1 MLWPVPTFTNPV
13 LAPASQTPYRIACP
27 PCSPGKEWPRTFT
40 GAPSGRHSRPACAYS
55 PTSSFFLASTL
66 ITGCPAAR
74 CSLAW
79 AAIYRNRAS
88 RSGCRRPS
96 MTLAS
101 AWAENPCSCRS
112 RHAVCGLHRCPA
124 AVSSSDRRITL
135 LAVHASGDSGSPRAQ
150 SSTSASSAG
159 TSPGPAPAS
168 FLRPPPGRRMRPSAA
183 TCPDPGSAAP
193 SATVC
198 HDAPVIFATAVTP
211 PSPAARATAPS
222 ASRRAFSSSTG
233 SSNSSSG
240 PISFTRSA
248 FAPIAGSW
256 HPTRQKLGLFRNV
269 YPVHRINLR
278 ARINHASRS
287 DSLRAVAGDG
297 HARRGANIRHAGV
310 SGNRCLVCGSEEDR
324 GAGQEEEGP
333 PPRLSESKSPVPS
346 AAPERRV

>member
-27 PCSPGKEWPRTFT
+27 PCSPGKEWSRTFT

-269 YPVHRINLR
+269 YLDPRINRIARIHHVIWSGGPHPRNPALRGRAHSRRRLLR
-278 ARINHASRS
+278 A
-287 DSLRAVAGDG
+287 L
-297 HARRGANIRHAGV
+297 
-310 SGNRCLVCGSEEDR
+310 
-324 GAGQEEEGP
+324 P
-333 PPRLSESKSPVPS
+333 
-346 AAPERRV
+346 